1 MATASSATVRSQE
14 VPEFPRAAAAYAL
27 KELGRRAGVSADFY
41 RTWRMETGAAGFVDV
56 FVEPGTDKRIRF
68 SQATPEFWK
77 QIRAGVFRTSRAS
90 WMRHPENL
98 FTLVPD
104 FRVPFSSI
112 DKEEM
117 GRLFSVVDNDCVECP
132 VDLLASTMLTLARF
146 EETLPSP
153 KDEHGRFSALS
164 GVAWRDRFLDRPI
177 VDEFGMAFEQ
187 ALSYLLPRWRP
198 QERRL
203 RVKISH
209 DVDEIG
215 LPFTLRGA
223 IGHAV
228 RRGHPAWAMR
238 DLLASVT
245 DIETT
250 YQRLLRQIVALS
262 IERGIQPAMYW
273 KASAPGPNDTGYD
286 PRDHAIRSMI
296 EDFRAQGVE
305 LGIHP
310 GYASYQ
316 FREALSA
323 EVSTLQELLGKR
335 QLGGR
340 QDFLRWNPQMW
351 VEWESLGLAYDS
363 SVGFADRIGFRAGT
377 CYPFRPWILSEHRE
391 ANLLEIPLLAM
402 DETFYSH
409 QKLEPAETLVR
420 LRELVARCRAVG
432 GVFTLLW
439 HNTRIVH
446 RGFLQAYQT
455 LLDELAGTES
465 YNWETDYDRHFDVC

>member
-27 KELGRRAGVSADFY
+27 KELARRAGVSADFY
-41 RTWRMETGAAGFVDV
+41 RTWRMEIDAAGFINV
-56 FVEPGTDKRIRF
+56 FVEPGTAKRIRF
-68 SQATPEFWK
+68 SQATPEFW
-77 QIRAGVFRTSRAS
+77 QRIRAGVFRTSRAS
-90 WMRHPENL
+90 WMPRPERRSA
-98 FTLVPD
+98 LVPD

-112 DKEEM
+112 DKEEI
-117 GRLFSVVDNDCVECP
+117 GSLFSVMDNNCVECP

-153 KDEHGRFSALS
+153 KDEHGRFSAHS
-164 GVAWRDRFLDRPI
+164 SIAWRDRFLDRPI
-177 VDEFGMAFEQ
+177 IDEFGLALEQ
-187 ALSYLLPRWRP
+187 ALSHLLPRWMP
-198 QERRL
+198 QQRRL
-203 RVKISH
+203 RVKLSH

-215 LPFTLRGA
+215 LPFTLRGT
-223 IGHAV
+223 IGHVA
-228 RRGHPAWAMR
+228 RRGHPAWALR
-238 DLLASVT
+238 DLLAPLVN
-245 DIETT
+245 IETT
-250 YQRLLRQIVALS
+250 YQRLLRRIVALS
-262 IERGIQPAMYW
+262 LERGITPAVYW
-273 KASAPGPNDTGYD
+273 KASAPGLNDTGYD
-286 PRDHAIRSMI
+286 PRQHAIRLMI
-296 EDFRAQGVE
+296 EDLRTQGVE

-316 FREALSA
+316 SPDTLAA
-323 EVSTLQELLGKR
+323 EVSALQELFGKR

-351 VEWESLGLAYDS
+351 IEWESLGLAYDS

-420 LRELVARCRAVG
+420 LRELLARCRAVG

-446 RGFLQAYQT
+446 RGFLHAYQT

-465 YNWETDYDRHFDVC
+465 YNWETDYDRRFDVC